1 MTVAER
7 RARQH
12 AELRSQILEAARTIF
27 VRDGYEALT
36 MRKVATEIDYS
47 PTAIYLHFAD
57 KAALVHAICE
67 ETFTGL
73 IARLEKLHRK
83 HADDPLEYLK
93 AGLRAYVEFGLANP
107 SHYTA
112 TFILTPKNTGYDYQS
127 SAGKRAFEFLSGTV
141 GAGVASGRFP
151 KVDVEATAQA
161 LWAGVHGLVAL
172 LITKADFPFVG
183 RERLITQT
191 ISMLVA
197 RLER

>member
-12 AELRSQILEAARTIF
+12 AELRRRILDAARTIF
-27 VRDGYEALT
+27 IRDGYDALT
-36 MRKVATEIDYS
+36 MRKVATAIDYS

-67 ETFTGL
+67 DTFTGL
-73 IARLEKLHRK
+73 ITRLDKIHRK
-83 HADDPLEYLK
+83 HADDPMENLK
-93 AGLRAYVEFGLANP
+93 AGLRAYVEFGLAHP

-112 TFILTPKNTGYDYQS
+112 TFILTPKNTGYDYNT
-127 SAGKRAFEFLSGTV
+127 SAGKRAFEFLIGTV
-141 GAGVASGRFP
+141 SAGVASGRFP
-151 KVDVEATAQA
+151 KVDIDATAQA

-183 RERLITQT
+183 RERLVTQT
-191 ISMLVA
+191 ISLLVA